1 MIMPLVLVEL
11 ARRFSVFR
19 NFRLFEAPCCHKKND
34 YLPLEFY
41 NIEKSGKYSTRKI
54 DIKILGIFLTENN
67 NLLFL
72 GEH

>member
-1 MIMPLVLVEL
+1 LKLLVVI
-11 ARRFSVFR
+11 
-19 NFRLFEAPCCHKKND
+19 KKTII
-34 YLPLEFY
+34 YPLEFY
-41 NIEKSGKYSTRKI
+41 NIEKLGKYSTRKI